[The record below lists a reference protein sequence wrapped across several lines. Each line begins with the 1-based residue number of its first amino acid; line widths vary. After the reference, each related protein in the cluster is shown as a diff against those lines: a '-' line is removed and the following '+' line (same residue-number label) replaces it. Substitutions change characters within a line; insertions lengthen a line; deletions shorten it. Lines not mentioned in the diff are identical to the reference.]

1 MTVSPYTDVYLCD
14 GYKRGRLV
22 IPVLISLTRAC
33 HTTLTGVLRIAQ
45 ALSAAEHAQKRL
57 HNRTFSGRQ
66 VQANFF
72 DEAAFD
78 RHDYM

>member
-1 MTVSPYTDVYLCD
+1 MD
-14 GYKRGRLV
+14 
-22 IPVLISLTRAC
+22 
-33 HTTLTGVLRIAQ
+33 HAQ
-45 ALSAAEHAQKRL
+45 DLAAAEHAQRRL